1 MIDRTAQIIESA
13 LHALPKRVPP
23 SGLSTRLRVMA
34 SRERTRRSIFA
45 SLQTTVA
52 HYRGRAWLLFENLA
66 RPLAIPTFGGLAAA
80 LVLFFSLAAMH
91 YPSVAQASTA
101 DVPTV
106 LYTQAS
112 FKNMGHFPL
121 DTEEVVIDLTIDETG
136 RVLDYR
142 FVDGGI
148 PIQNDKQ
155 LKNKIDAALLFAE
168 FVPATSF
175 GQPIPGKVRLSFRRG
190 HIDVRG

>member
-1 MIDRTAQIIESA
+1 MIDRATEAIQSA
-13 LHALPKRVPP
+13 LHALPQRLPP
-23 SGLSTRLRVMA
+23 SDLATRLRVIA

-45 SLQTTVA
+45 TLQTAVA
-52 HYRGRAWLLFENLA
+52 HYRSRAWLLFENLA
-66 RPLAIPTFGGLAAA
+66 RPLAIPAFGGLAAA
-80 LVLFFSLAAMH
+80 LVLFSVAAMN
-91 YPSVAQASTA
+91 YATPVQASTS

-106 LYTQAS
+106 LYTEAS
-112 FKNMGHFPL
+112 FKNMGLFPL
-121 DTEEVVIDLTIDETG
+121 DTEEVVIDLTIDENG

-142 FVDGGI
+142 FVDGGV

-155 LKNKIDAALLFAE
+155 LKNKIDTALLFAE

>member
-1 MIDRTAQIIESA
+1 VSDRTAQVIESA

-23 SGLSTRLRVMA
+23 SDLSTRLRVIA
-34 SRERTRRSIFA
+34 SRERTRRNIFSSMQSA
-45 SLQTTVA
+45 AA
-52 HYRGRAWLLFENLA
+52 HYRDRAWLVFENLA
-66 RPLAIPTFGGLAAA
+66 RPLAIPTVGGLTAA
-80 LVLFFSLAAMH
+80 VILFSVAAMN
-91 YPSVAQASTA
+91 YPTLAHASTT

-106 LYTQAS
+106 LYTEAS
-112 FKNMGHFPL
+112 FKNMGLFPL

-136 RVLDYR
+136 RVLDYA
-142 FVDGGI
+142 FVDGGV

>member
-1 MIDRTAQIIESA
+1 MEPPIESA
-13 LHALPKRVPP
+13 LHALPKRLPP
-23 SGLSTRLRVMA
+23 SDLSTRLRVIA

-45 SLQTTVA
+45 TMHTAVE
-52 HYRGRAWLLFENLA
+52 HYSGRAWLQFENLA
-66 RPLAIPTFGGLAAA
+66 RPLAIPTLGGLAAA
-80 LVLFFSLAAMH
+80 VVLFTVTAMNYPTAAL
-91 YPSVAQASTA
+91 ASTM

-106 LYTQAS
+106 LYTEAS
-112 FKNMGHFPL
+112 FKNMGLFPL
-121 DTEEVVIDLTIDETG
+121 DTEEVVIDLTIDDSG
-136 RVLDYR
+136 RVLDYV
-142 FVDGGI
+142 FVDGGV

-190 HIDVRG
+190 RIDVRG

>member
-1 MIDRTAQIIESA
+1 MIDRTSQLIESA
-13 LHALPKRVPP
+13 LHSLPRRVPP
-23 SGLSTRLRVMA
+23 ADLSTRLRVIA
-34 SRERTRRSIFA
+34 SRERTRRSIFS
-45 SLQTTVA
+45 SLQSAMA
-52 HYRGRAWLLFENLA
+52 HYRDHAWLLFENLA
-66 RPLAIPTFGGLAAA
+66 RPLAIPAVGGLVAA
-80 LVLFFSLAAMH
+80 LVMF
-91 YPSVAQASTA
+91 SVAATNYPIPAHASTT

-106 LYTQAS
+106 LYTEAS
-112 FKNMGHFPL
+112 FKNMGLFPL

-136 RVLDYR
+136 RVLDYA
-142 FVDGGI
+142 FVDGGV

-155 LKNKIDAALLFAE
+155 LKRKIDAALLFAE

>member
-1 MIDRTAQIIESA
+1 MDREIASA
-13 LHALPKRVPP
+13 LHALPRRMPP
-23 SGLSTRLRVMA
+23 SDLSTRLRVMA
-34 SRERTRRSIFA
+34 SRERTRRSIF
-45 SLQTTVA
+45 SSVQSVTA
-52 HYRGRAWLLFENLA
+52 HYRDRAWLLFENLA
-66 RPLAIPTFGGLAAA
+66 RPLAIPAVGGVLAAV
-80 LVLFFSLAAMH
+80 VLFTITAMQ
-91 YPSVAQASTA
+91 YPVPAHASTQ

-106 LYTQAS
+106 LYTEAS
-112 FKNMGHFPL
+112 FKNMGLFPL

-136 RVLDYR
+136 RVLDYT
-142 FVDGGI
+142 FVDGGV

-155 LKNKIDAALLFAE
+155 LKRKIDAALLFAE

>member
-1 MIDRTAQIIESA
+1 M
-13 LHALPKRVPP
+13 PP
-23 SGLSTRLRVMA
+23 GDLSTRLRVIA

-45 SLQTTVA
+45 TVQTTVA
-52 HYRGRAWLLFENLA
+52 HYRSRAWLLFENLA
-66 RPLAIPTFGGLAAA
+66 RPLAIPAVGGLAAA
-80 LVLFFSLAAMH
+80 LILFSVAAMN
-91 YPSVAQASTA
+91 YPIPAHASSL

-106 LYTQAS
+106 LYTEAS
-112 FKNMGHFPL
+112 FKNMGLFPL

-136 RVLDYR
+136 RVLDYH
-142 FVDGGI
+142 FVDDGV

-155 LKNKIDAALLFAE
+155 LKRKIDAALLFAE

>member
-1 MIDRTAQIIESA
+1 VI
-13 LHALPKRVPP
+13 
-23 SGLSTRLRVMA
+23 A

-45 SLQTTVA
+45 TLQSATT
-52 HYRGRAWLLFENLA
+52 HYGGRAALLFENLA
-66 RPLAIPTFGGLAAA
+66 RPLAIPAVGGVVAA
-80 LVLFFSLAAMH
+80 LVMFTITAMQ
-91 YPSVAQASTA
+91 YPTPAHAHST

-106 LYTQAS
+106 LYTEAS
-112 FKNMGHFPL
+112 FKNMGLFPL
-121 DTEEVVIDLTIDETG
+121 DTEEVVIDLTIDESG
-136 RVLDYR
+136 RVLDYS
-142 FVDGGI
+142 FVDGGV

-155 LKNKIDAALLFAE
+155 LKRKIDAALLFAE

>member
-1 MIDRTAQIIESA
+1 MIDRTAQVIKSA
-13 LHALPKRVPP
+13 LHALPHRMPP
-23 SGLSTRLRVMA
+23 SDLSTRLRVMA

-45 SLQTTVA
+45 SLQTTME

-80 LVLFFSLAAMH
+80 MMLFSVAAMN
-91 YPSVAQASTA
+91 YPTPVQASTS

-106 LYTQAS
+106 LYTEAS
-112 FKNMGHFPL
+112 FKNMGLFPL
-121 DTEEVVIDLTIDETG
+121 DTEEVVIDLTIDESG

-142 FVDGGI
+142 FVDGGV